1 VDVRFFEAIVESI
14 DRERVYFMRRYWKI
28 AAVLTVAAMVM
39 GTMSGCQGDT
49 KGKDGKETVVLGC
62 VGPLT
67 GNAAA
72 SGLVQANAVEM
83 AVNEINEAGGIDGKY
98 MIELV
103 KEDDEGVPAKSVT
116 VTQKLVNQNKITAL
130 IGALNSS
137 CTIADMEITAA
148 SKIPQITPCSSAQSI
163 VEQGN
168 EFIFRTTATD
178 TTHIKTLFKYFKEKI
193 NGQKVAVLYESSDFG
208 TGAFGIIQELA
219 PEYGI
224 DVAANEMYNS
234 GEKDFSVHL
243 TKLKQAEPDAIILWG
258 YYTEAALICK
268 QAKQNGI
275 EVPLIGTGFNS
286 PKLVELGGDAVNGLI
301 FTTAF
306 TEANP
311 DEKVQAFD
319 KKYKEIYQQSY
330 DQNAPQAYDSVY
342 LLADAIKR
350 AGSLDG
356 QAIRDALLATKDFEG
371 AAGVYNFASNGEMIK
386 DLMVVQIVDGKHT
399 IVPMD

>member
-1 VDVRFFEAIVESI
+1 
-14 DRERVYFMRRYWKI
+14 MGKYWRSAMGFAAA
-28 AAVLTVAAMVM
+28 AAVLGML
-39 GTMSGCQGDT
+39 SGCQTGT
-49 KGKDGKETVVLGC
+49 KSEDGKETVTLGV

-72 SGLVQANAVEM
+72 SGQVQANAVEM
-83 AVNEINEAGGIDGKY
+83 AVEEINAAGGIDGKY
-98 MIELV
+98 MIKLV

-116 VTQKLVNQNKITAL
+116 VTQKLVNQDNIDVL

-137 CTIADMEITAA
+137 CTLADMEITAA
-148 SKIPQITPCSSAQSI
+148 NKIPQITPCSSAQSI

-178 TTHIKTLFKYFKEKI
+178 TTHIKTLLQYFRDKI
-193 NGQKVAVLYESSDFG
+193 KGKKVAVLYESSDFG
-208 TGAFGIIQELA
+208 TGAFSKIQEMA
-219 PEYGI
+219 PEYGAE
-224 DVAANEMYNS
+224 VAASEMYNS

-243 TKLKQAEPDAIILWG
+243 TKIKQANPDAIIIWG
-258 YYTEAALICK
+258 YYTEAALISK
-268 QAKQNGI
+268 QVKQNGI
-275 EVPLIGTGFNS
+275 EVPLIGTGYNS

-342 LLADAIKR
+342 LWADAVKR
-350 AGSLDG
+350 AGTVDG
-356 QAIRDALLATKDFEG
+356 QAVRDALLATKDFEG
-371 AAGVYNFASNGEMIK
+371 VAGIYNFSPNGEMVK
-386 DLMVVQIVDGKHT
+386 TLMVVQIQDGKHT
-399 IVPMD
+399 IIPMD

>member
-1 VDVRFFEAIVESI
+1 
-14 DRERVYFMRRYWKI
+14 MGKYWRSAMGFAAA
-28 AAVLTVAAMVM
+28 AAVLGML
-39 GTMSGCQGDT
+39 SGCQTGT
-49 KGKDGKETVVLGC
+49 KSADGKETVTLGV

-72 SGLVQANAVEM
+72 SGQVQANAVEM
-83 AVNEINEAGGIDGKY
+83 AVEEINAAGGVDGKY
-98 MIELV
+98 MIKLV

-116 VTQKLVNQNKITAL
+116 VTQKLVNQDNIDVL

-137 CTIADMEITAA
+137 CTLADMEITAA
-148 SKIPQITPCSSAQSI
+148 NKIPQITPCSSAQSI

-178 TTHIKTLFKYFKEKI
+178 TTHIKTLLQYFRDKI
-193 NGQKVAVLYESSDFG
+193 KGQKVAVLYESSDFG
-208 TGAFGIIQELA
+208 TGAFSKIQELA
-219 PEYGI
+219 SEYGAE
-224 DVAANEMYNS
+224 VAASEMYNS

-243 TKLKQAEPDAIILWG
+243 TKIKQANPDAIIIWG
-258 YYTEAALICK
+258 YYTEAALISK
-268 QAKQNGI
+268 QVKQNGI
-275 EVPLIGTGFNS
+275 EVPLIGTGYNS

-319 KKYKEIYQQSY
+319 KKYKEIYKQSY

-342 LLADAIKR
+342 LWADAVKR
-350 AGSLDG
+350 AGTVDG
-356 QAIRDALLATKDFEG
+356 QAVRDALLATKDFEG
-371 AAGVYNFASNGEMIK
+371 VAGIYNFSPNGEMVK
-386 DLMVVQIVDGKHT
+386 TLMVVQIQDGKHT
-399 IVPMD
+399 IIPMD

>member
-1 VDVRFFEAIVESI
+1 
-14 DRERVYFMRRYWKI
+14 MGKYWRSAMGFAAA
-28 AAVLTVAAMVM
+28 AAVLGML
-39 GTMSGCQGDT
+39 SGCQTGT
-49 KGKDGKETVVLGC
+49 KSEDGKETVTLGV

-72 SGLVQANAVEM
+72 SGQVQANAVEM
-83 AVNEINEAGGIDGKY
+83 AVEEINAAGGVDGKY
-98 MIELV
+98 MIKLV

-116 VTQKLVNQNKITAL
+116 VTQKLVNQDNIDVL

-137 CTIADMEITAA
+137 CTLADMEITAA
-148 SKIPQITPCSSAQSI
+148 NKIPQITPCSSAQSI

-178 TTHIKTLFKYFKEKI
+178 TTHIKTLLQYFRDKI
-193 NGQKVAVLYESSDFG
+193 KGQKVAVLYESSDFG
-208 TGAFGIIQELA
+208 TGAFSKIQELA
-219 PEYGI
+219 SEYGAE
-224 DVAANEMYNS
+224 VAASEMYNS

-243 TKLKQAEPDAIILWG
+243 TKIKQANPDAIIIWG
-258 YYTEAALICK
+258 YYTEAALISK
-268 QAKQNGI
+268 QVKQNGI
-275 EVPLIGTGFNS
+275 EVPLIGTGYNS

-319 KKYKEIYQQSY
+319 KKYKEIYKQSY

-342 LLADAIKR
+342 LWADAVKR
-350 AGSLDG
+350 AGTVDG
-356 QAIRDALLATKDFEG
+356 QAVRDALLATKDFEG
-371 AAGVYNFASNGEMIK
+371 VAGIYNFSPNGEMVK
-386 DLMVVQIVDGKHT
+386 TLMVVQIQDGKHT
-399 IVPMD
+399 IIPMD

>member
-1 VDVRFFEAIVESI
+1 
-14 DRERVYFMRRYWKI
+14 MGKYWRSAMGFAAA
-28 AAVLTVAAMVM
+28 AAVLGML
-39 GTMSGCQGDT
+39 SGCQTGT
-49 KGKDGKETVVLGC
+49 KSADGKETVTLGV

-72 SGLVQANAVEM
+72 SGQVQANAVEM
-83 AVNEINEAGGIDGKY
+83 AVEEINAAGGVDGKY
-98 MIELV
+98 MIKLV

-116 VTQKLVNQNKITAL
+116 VTQKLVNQNNIDVL

-137 CTIADMEITAA
+137 CTLADMEITAA
-148 SKIPQITPCSSAQSI
+148 NKIPQITPCSSAQSI

-178 TTHIKTLFKYFKEKI
+178 TTHIKTLLQYFRDKI
-193 NGQKVAVLYESSDFG
+193 KGKKVAVLYESSDFG
-208 TGAFGIIQELA
+208 TGAFSKIQEMA
-219 PEYGI
+219 PEYGAE
-224 DVAANEMYNS
+224 VAASEMYNS

-243 TKLKQAEPDAIILWG
+243 TKIKQANPDAIIIWG
-258 YYTEAALICK
+258 YYTEAALISK
-268 QAKQNGI
+268 QVKQNGI
-275 EVPLIGTGFNS
+275 EVPLIGTGYNS

-342 LLADAIKR
+342 LWADAVKR
-350 AGSLDG
+350 AGTVDG
-356 QAIRDALLATKDFEG
+356 QAVRDALLATKDFEG
-371 AAGVYNFASNGEMIK
+371 VAGIYNFSPNGEMVK
-386 DLMVVQIVDGKHT
+386 TLMVVQIQDGKHT
-399 IVPMD
+399 IIPMD

>member
-1 VDVRFFEAIVESI
+1 
-14 DRERVYFMRRYWKI
+14 MGKYWRSAMGFAAA
-28 AAVLTVAAMVM
+28 AAVLGML
-39 GTMSGCQGDT
+39 SGCQTGT
-49 KGKDGKETVVLGC
+49 KSEDGKETVTLGV

-72 SGLVQANAVEM
+72 SGQVQANAVEM
-83 AVNEINEAGGIDGKY
+83 AVEEINAAGGVDGKY
-98 MIELV
+98 LIKLV

-116 VTQKLVNQNKITAL
+116 VTQKLVNQDKIDVL

-137 CTIADMEITAA
+137 CTLADMEITAA

-178 TTHIKTLFKYFKEKI
+178 ITHIKTLLQYFKDKI
-193 NGQKVAVLYESSDFG
+193 KGQKVAVLYESSDFG
-208 TGAFGIIQELA
+208 TGAFSKIQELA
-219 PEYGI
+219 ADYGAE
-224 DVAANEMYNS
+224 VAASEMYNS

-243 TKLKQAEPDAIILWG
+243 TKIKQSDPDAIIIWG
-258 YYTEAALICK
+258 YYTEAALISK
-268 QAKQNGI
+268 QVKQNGI
-275 EVPLIGTGFNS
+275 EVPLIGTGYNS
-286 PKLVELGGDAVNGLI
+286 PKLVELGGEAVNGLI

-319 KKYKEIYQQSY
+319 KKYKEVYQQSY

-342 LLADAIKR
+342 LWADAVKR
-350 AGSLDG
+350 AGTVEG
-356 QAIRDALLATKDFEG
+356 QAVRDALLATKDFEG
-371 AAGVYNFASNGEMIK
+371 VAGIYNFSPNGEMVK
-386 DLMVVQIVDGKHT
+386 TLMVVQIQDGKHT
-399 IVPMD
+399 IIPMD

>member
-1 VDVRFFEAIVESI
+1 
-14 DRERVYFMRRYWKI
+14 MGKYWRSAMGFAAA
-28 AAVLTVAAMVM
+28 AAVLGML
-39 GTMSGCQGDT
+39 SGCQTGT
-49 KGKDGKETVVLGC
+49 KSADGKETVTLGV

-72 SGLVQANAVEM
+72 SGQVQANAVEM
-83 AVNEINEAGGIDGKY
+83 AVEEINAAGGVDGKY
-98 MIELV
+98 MIKLV

-116 VTQKLVNQNKITAL
+116 VTQKLVNQNNIDVL

-137 CTIADMEITAA
+137 CTLADMEITAA
-148 SKIPQITPCSSAQSI
+148 NKIPQITPCSSAQSI

-178 TTHIKTLFKYFKEKI
+178 TTHIKTLLQYFRDKI
-193 NGQKVAVLYESSDFG
+193 KGKKVAVLYESSDFG
-208 TGAFGIIQELA
+208 TGAFSKIQEMA
-219 PEYGI
+219 SEYGAE
-224 DVAANEMYNS
+224 VAASEMYNS

-243 TKLKQAEPDAIILWG
+243 TKIKQANPDAIIIWG
-258 YYTEAALICK
+258 YYTEAALISK
-268 QAKQNGI
+268 QVKQNGI
-275 EVPLIGTGFNS
+275 EVPLIGTGYNS

-342 LLADAIKR
+342 LWADAVKR
-350 AGSLDG
+350 AGTVDG
-356 QAIRDALLATKDFEG
+356 QAVRDALLATKDFEG
-371 AAGVYNFASNGEMIK
+371 VAGIYNFSPNGEMVK
-386 DLMVVQIVDGKHT
+386 TLMVVQIQDGKHT
-399 IVPMD
+399 IIPMD

>member
-1 VDVRFFEAIVESI
+1 
-14 DRERVYFMRRYWKI
+14 MGKYWRSAMGFAAA
-28 AAVLTVAAMVM
+28 AAVLGML
-39 GTMSGCQGDT
+39 SGCQTGT
-49 KGKDGKETVVLGC
+49 KSADGKETVTLGV

-72 SGLVQANAVEM
+72 SGQVQANAVEM
-83 AVNEINEAGGIDGKY
+83 AVEEINAAGGIDGKY
-98 MIELV
+98 MIKLV

-116 VTQKLVNQNKITAL
+116 VTQKLVNQNNIDVL

-137 CTIADMEITAA
+137 CTLADMEITAA
-148 SKIPQITPCSSAQSI
+148 NKIPQITPCSSAQSI

-178 TTHIKTLFKYFKEKI
+178 TTHIKTLLQYFRDKI
-193 NGQKVAVLYESSDFG
+193 KGKKVAVLYESSDFG
-208 TGAFGIIQELA
+208 TGAFSKIQEMA
-219 PEYGI
+219 SEYGAE
-224 DVAANEMYNS
+224 VAASEMYNS

-243 TKLKQAEPDAIILWG
+243 TKIKQANPDAIIIWG
-258 YYTEAALICK
+258 YYTEAALISK

-275 EVPLIGTGFNS
+275 EVPLIGTGYNS

-342 LLADAIKR
+342 LWADAVKR
-350 AGSLDG
+350 AGTVEG
-356 QAIRDALLATKDFEG
+356 QAVRDALLATKDFEG
-371 AAGVYNFASNGEMIK
+371 VAGIYNFSPNGEMVK
-386 DLMVVQIVDGKHT
+386 TLMVVQIQDGKHT
-399 IVPMD
+399 IIPLD

>member
-1 VDVRFFEAIVESI
+1 
-14 DRERVYFMRRYWKI
+14 MGKYWRSAMGFAAA
-28 AAVLTVAAMVM
+28 AAVLGML
-39 GTMSGCQGDT
+39 SGCQTGT
-49 KGKDGKETVVLGC
+49 KSADGKETVTLGV

-72 SGLVQANAVEM
+72 SGQVQANAVEM
-83 AVNEINEAGGIDGKY
+83 AVEEINAAGGVDGKY
-98 MIELV
+98 MIKLV

-116 VTQKLVNQNKITAL
+116 VTQKLVNQNNIDVL

-137 CTIADMEITAA
+137 CTLADMEITEAN
-148 SKIPQITPCSSAQSI
+148 KIPQITPCSSAQSI

-178 TTHIKTLFKYFKEKI
+178 TTHIKTLLQYFRDKI
-193 NGQKVAVLYESSDFG
+193 KGKKVAVLYESSDFG
-208 TGAFGIIQELA
+208 TGAFSKIQEMA
-219 PEYGI
+219 PEYGAE
-224 DVAANEMYNS
+224 VAASEMYNS

-243 TKLKQAEPDAIILWG
+243 TKIKQANPDAIIIWG
-258 YYTEAALICK
+258 YYTEAALISK
-268 QAKQNGI
+268 QVKQNGI
-275 EVPLIGTGFNS
+275 EVPLIGTGYNS

-342 LLADAIKR
+342 LWADAVKR
-350 AGSLDG
+350 AGTVDG
-356 QAIRDALLATKDFEG
+356 QAVRDALLATKDFEG
-371 AAGVYNFASNGEMIK
+371 VAGIYNFSPNGEMVK
-386 DLMVVQIVDGKHT
+386 TLMVVQIQDGKHT
-399 IVPMD
+399 IIPMD

>member
-1 VDVRFFEAIVESI
+1 MI
-14 DRERVYFMRRYWKI
+14 
-28 AAVLTVAAMVM
+28 T
-39 GTMSGCQGDT
+39 GCQGET
-49 KGKDGKETVVLGC
+49 KSKDGKETVVLGC

-83 AVNEINEAGGIDGKY
+83 AVNEINEAGGIDGRY

-137 CTIADMEITAA
+137 CTIADMEITAS

-178 TTHIKTLFKYFKEKI
+178 TTHIKTLFKYFKEKL

-208 TGAFGIIQELA
+208 TGAFGIIQALA

-224 DVAANEMYNS
+224 DVVANEMYNS

-243 TKLKQAEPDAIILWG
+243 TKMKQAEPDAIILWG

-275 EVPLIGTGFNS
+275 QAPLIGTGFNS

-306 TEANP
+306 TEANQ

-342 LLADAIKR
+342 LLADAVKR

-371 AAGVYNFASNGEMIK
+371 AAGTYNFASNGEMIK

>member
-1 VDVRFFEAIVESI
+1 MGFAAA
-14 DRERVYFMRRYWKI
+14 
-28 AAVLTVAAMVM
+28 AAVLGML
-39 GTMSGCQGDT
+39 SGCQTGT
-49 KGKDGKETVVLGC
+49 KSEDGKETVTLGV

-72 SGLVQANAVEM
+72 SGQVQANAVEM
-83 AVNEINEAGGIDGKY
+83 AVEEINAAGGVDGKY
-98 MIELV
+98 MIKLV

-116 VTQKLVNQNKITAL
+116 VTQKLVNQDNIDVL

-137 CTIADMEITAA
+137 CTLADMEITAA
-148 SKIPQITPCSSAQSI
+148 NKIPQITPCSSAQSI

-178 TTHIKTLFKYFKEKI
+178 TTHIKTLLQYFRDKI
-193 NGQKVAVLYESSDFG
+193 KGQKVAVLYESSDFG
-208 TGAFGIIQELA
+208 TGAFSKIQELA
-219 PEYGI
+219 SEYGAE
-224 DVAANEMYNS
+224 VAASEMYNS

-243 TKLKQAEPDAIILWG
+243 TKIKQANPDAIIIWG
-258 YYTEAALICK
+258 YYTEAALISK
-268 QAKQNGI
+268 QVKQNGI
-275 EVPLIGTGFNS
+275 EVPLIGTGYNS

-319 KKYKEIYQQSY
+319 KKYKEIYKQSY

-342 LLADAIKR
+342 LWADAVKR
-350 AGSLDG
+350 AGTVDG
-356 QAIRDALLATKDFEG
+356 QAVRDALLATKDFEG
-371 AAGVYNFASNGEMIK
+371 VAGIYNFSPNGEMVK
-386 DLMVVQIVDGKHT
+386 TLMVVQIQDGKHT
-399 IVPMD
+399 IIPMD